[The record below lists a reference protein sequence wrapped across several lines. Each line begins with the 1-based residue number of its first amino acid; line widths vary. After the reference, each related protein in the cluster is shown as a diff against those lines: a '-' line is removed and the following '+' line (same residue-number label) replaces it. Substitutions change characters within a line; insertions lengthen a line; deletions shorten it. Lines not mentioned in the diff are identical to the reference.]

1 MRCITIPVILLL
13 LLLTLSCLA
22 QAELIAWWNFDEGRG
37 RSVKD
42 SVSGE
47 VDEIRGNYWYAE
59 GVSGSCLK
67 LDGYTTH
74 VVRSADVAPWLGDDF
89 TIEADG
95 VDLVLWFKGESED
108 VETVSIEPKDQ
119 RFSNG
124 F

>member
-1 MRCITIPVILLL
+1 MRCITISVILLL
-13 LLLTLSCLA
+13 LV
-22 QAELIAWWNFDEGRG
+22 LILPCFAKERLVAWWNFDEGRG

-42 SVSGE
+42 GVSGK

-74 VVRSADVAPWLGDDF
+74 VVRSADEAPWLGDDF
-89 TIEADG
+89 TIEAYG

-108 VETVSIEPKDQ
+108 VETFSIGPKD
-119 RFSNG
+119 
-124 F
+124 

>member
-22 QAELIAWWNFDEGRG
+22 QAELVAWWNFDEGRG

-67 LDGYTTH
+67 LDG
-74 VVRSADVAPWLGDDF
+74 PWLGDDF